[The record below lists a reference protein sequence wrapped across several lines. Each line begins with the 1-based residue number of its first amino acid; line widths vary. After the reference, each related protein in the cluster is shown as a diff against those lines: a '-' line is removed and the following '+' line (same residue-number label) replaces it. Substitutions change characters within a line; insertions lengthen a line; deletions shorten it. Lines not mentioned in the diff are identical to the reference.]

1 MLLIYLTCAY
11 GIHIQAL
18 PVLMWILFFV
28 PEEEPP
34 YAGGLEEEFWS
45 FEQICFVETSFFL
58 RRIPLSWKFNII

>member
-1 MLLIYLTCAY
+1 
-11 GIHIQAL
+11 
-18 PVLMWILFFV
+18 MWILFFV